1 MSSKVPVRATF
12 SGSNVTGLAEYQS
25 GEFVPLTHGGLG
37 ASLSIGSAGQV
48 LKVNGA
54 GNAIEFG
61 AVEAIVNIDNATDL
75 ESATLA
81 VGDKIL
87 LSDGGTEGRVLLS
100 QLDTLFSGTSKT
112 LTNKTIALGSNTV
125 SGTTAQ
131 FNSALTDGSFVT
143 LAGSE
148 TLTNKTLTSPT
159 INGGTFSGTFTGT
172 FDATGMVNA
181 VGPVDRNV
189 VVATLKV
196 KKGSYEKVKEMM
208 DSEDGLKTTRNY
220 DGCTHLEAFY
230 NEEQSTYFIVEY
242 WESFEKYQ
250 TYLDWRLNDDPSGIA
265 KELSKYLVGGSNGL
279 VPHTDN
285 IGYKFY

>member
-1 MSSKVPVRATF
+1 MTAKTPVRATF

-112 LTNKTIALGSNTV
+112 LTNKTIALGSNTI

-131 FNSALTDGSFVT
+131 FNSALSDGSFVT
-143 LAGSE
+143 LAGTE
-148 TLTNKTLTSPT
+148 TLTNKTFTSPT
-159 INGGTFSGTFTGT
+159 IDTFTLSSGSSQTGLNVGGTGIVFEGSTA
-172 FDATGMVNA
+172 DAHETTLTAAEPTQDNTITIPDSSMTLLTTATHVNQ
-181 VGPVDRNV
+181 
-189 VVATLKV
+189 AT
-196 KKGSYEKVKEMM
+196 
-208 DSEDGLKTTRNY
+208 
-220 DGCTHLEAFY
+220 H
-230 NEEQSTYFIVEY
+230 IV
-242 WESFEKYQ
+242 
-250 TYLDWRLNDDPSGIA
+250 RCIA
-265 KELSKYLVGGSNGL
+265 LG
-279 VPHTDN
+279 
-285 IGYKFY
+285 